1 MAFNHIAVGAWAGL
15 PAARVAVIRPTFR
28 LRLLLSCL
36 PELVSLLLEFLGQ
49 AADAV
54 NLIPANGLAQVANV
68 AFDVAAQ
75 LAHYTPEA
83 VRLYGRYSGID
94 FPFPFLVAL
103 FWAALAIWGLR
114 RARPDVFA
122 SGDWRHWVPW
132 CFLGCVCD
140 WIENVANAWVI
151 GRYPPLHGGV
161 ATLAVLAKY
170 GKLVAVGIT
179 AVIAIAF
186 ALWGAYTSISRY
198 VQRRAT

>member
-1 MAFNHIAVGAWAGL
+1 VITLTRLVEALSRRWWALALLALAIFFMARRLFGYS
-15 PAARVAVIRPTFR
+15 ARM
-28 LRLLLSCL
+28 RLLTGHDVFDLQG
-36 PELVSLLLEFLGQ
+36 P
-49 AADAV
+49 
-54 NLIPANGLAQVANV
+54 LALA
-68 AFDVAAQ
+68 DVAAQ